1 MSIGQSINL
10 NNFWPGA
17 FERIFCRCKKLS
29 FFVFFAIN
37 GSLASTNLLSR
48 PKYMKVLFESFL
60 LMTTFNQAWND
71 LYSELTFTA
80 PHIIFCAKTQ
90 ESTRKIS
97 ATKWTIIKMLFCNNE
112 IFEDRGSL
120 IFLISLS
127 QALWRQFK
135 QMILSY
141 KFCFWIRRF
150 FNVFGAKRQKNLS
163 GDRCELS
170 IRSVR

>member
-71 LYSELTFTA
+71 LYSGLTFTA

-97 ATKWTIIKMLFCNNE
+97 ATKRTIIKMLFYNSE

-141 KFCFWIRRF
+141 KYCFWIRKF
-150 FNVFGAKRQKNLS
+150 FNVFLTKKQKNLS